1 MSKSKRFTYANV
13 AATLALVFSMSGGAL
28 AASKYLITSTKQ
40 ISPKVLKSLKGKNGQ
55 PGAAGAAG
63 ATGKEGPPGK
73 DGATGKEG
81 PAGKEAT
88 NALNAQSL
96 GGIPAAS
103 YTRSDCNSLTGQVKG
118 FALVPAESKFS
129 STFVKVNDAYNCS
142 GQEVQAKR
150 TGEGIYVV
158 KFLGSP
164 VTIPVGNLVD
174 IASFFDN
181 AFVSFKD
188 LGPGEFEVE
197 VYNAVIKGDEDR
209 PFSVVTP

>member
-1 MSKSKRFTYANV
+1 MSKSKRLTYANV
-13 AATLALVFSMSGGAL
+13 VATFALVFSMSGGAL

-55 PGAAGAAG
+55 PGAIGPAGAAGKEGPAGKEG
-63 ATGKEGPPGK
+63 ATGKEGPP
-73 DGATGKEG
+73 
-81 PAGKEAT
+81 GKEAT

-96 GGIPAAS
+96 GGIPAAN

-118 FALVPAESKFS
+118 FALVPGESTFS
-129 STFVKVNDAYNCS
+129 STFVKVSDAYNCS

-150 TGEGIYVV
+150 TGTGIYVV

-164 VTIPVGNLVD
+164 VTIPVGNVVD

-181 AFVSFKD
+181 AFISFKD

-197 VYNAVIKGDEDR
+197 VYNSVIKGNEDR